1 MKKISSIVLV
11 MLCTLLFTGLQAQ
24 TLEQIL
30 NRHFEAVNQKKT
42 LEVQTTVMK
51 ARVLQMGMEMPMV
64 IKIKKPN
71 KIRMEMDIQGQ
82 QMITAYD
89 GSRGWMMAP
98 FAGPGIQDLPGEQLS
113 SLKDQANFEGEL
125 WKYAEKGHAAELLGK
140 QDVDGKSAYA
150 IKLTKKNGDV
160 VTYYL
165 DADSYLLMKEVTQ
178 TLMNGSP
185 VEGTQ
190 VYTNYKT
197 VSGIPVA
204 MNVESSSMGQS
215 ALLVID
221 EVEFD
226 VALDDEI
233 FARPVK

>member
-1 MKKISSIVLV
+1 MKKNFSIVLII
-11 MLCTLLFTGLQAQ
+11 LCTSLFTVLQAQ
-24 TLEQIL
+24 TLEQVL

-64 IKIKKPN
+64 IQMKKPN

-82 QMITAYD
+82 QMITAFD

-98 FAGPGIQDLPGEQLS
+98 FAGPGVQDLPSEQLS
-113 SLKDQANFEGEL
+113 GLKDQANFEGDL
-125 WKYAEKGHAAELLGK
+125 WKYAEKGHTAELLGK

-150 IKLTKKNGDV
+150 VKLTKKNGDV
-160 VTYYL
+160 VTFFL
-165 DADSYLLMKEVTQ
+165 DADTYLPVKQVTR
-178 TLMNGSP
+178 TLMNGNP

-190 VYTNYKT
+190 VFTNYKT

-204 MNVESSSMGQS
+204 MNVETSSMGQKTMM
-215 ALLVID
+215 VID

-226 VALDDEI
+226 VALDDKI